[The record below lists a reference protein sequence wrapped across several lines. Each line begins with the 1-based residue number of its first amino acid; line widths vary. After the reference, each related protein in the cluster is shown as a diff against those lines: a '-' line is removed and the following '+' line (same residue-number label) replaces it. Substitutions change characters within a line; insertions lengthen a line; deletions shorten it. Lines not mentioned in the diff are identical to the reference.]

1 MENPHIRK
9 AVPGDLQDIMGL
21 VAPSVGKMQACGVS
35 EMRRDTRLNQKNF
48 ELSPEFMY
56 LCENYSGMFWF

>member
-1 MENPHIRK
+1 MEFNIRK

-21 VAPSVGKMQACGVS
+21 VASSVGKM
-35 EMRRDTRLNQKNF
+35 RLNQKNF

-56 LCENYSGMFWF
+56 LCRNYSGMFWF

>member
-9 AVPGDLQDIMGL
+9 AVRGDLQDIMGL

-35 EMRRDTRLNQKNF
+35 EMRRDT
-48 ELSPEFMY
+48 
-56 LCENYSGMFWF
+56 

>member
-21 VAPSVGKMQACGVS
+21 VASSVSKMRVCGVS
-35 EMRRDTRLNQKNF
+35 EMR
-48 ELSPEFMY
+48 
-56 LCENYSGMFWF
+56 